1 MKNFKEYNLNIT
13 GTITIGADVGQEL
26 DFYLQNN
33 IDNMVFF
40 EPRLGPFLD
49 LQEKVSRYPGKN
61 IQCFNIA
68 LGEKDETR
76 NMYVAGGGQSSSFLK
91 PKLHLQMH
99 PEILFSNPPL
109 LCNLKTLDSFNF
121 SSIFNFIHID
131 VQGFELSV
139 LKGARQTLHNIHAI
153 SSEINVIELYEDC
166 VLLDDLDKFLSS
178 FGFKR
183 IESDVNAQG
192 WGDALYI
199 KNL

>member
-1 MKNFKEYNLNIT
+1 MKNFNEYNLNIT
-13 GTITIGADVGQEL
+13 GAITIGADVGQEL

-33 IDNMVFF
+33 IYNMVFF

-49 LQEKVSRYPGKN
+49 LQEKASKHRNKN

-68 LGEKDETR
+68 LGDKEETK
-76 NMYVAGGGQSSSFLK
+76 NMFVAGGGQSSSFLK

-99 PEILFSNPPL
+99 PEILFNNPPL
-109 LCNLKTLDSFNF
+109 LCDIKTLDSFNF
-121 SSIFNFIHID
+121 SPLFNFIHID
-131 VQGFELSV
+131 VQGFELNV
-139 LKGARQTLHNIHAI
+139 LKGAQQTLHNVHAI

-166 VLLDDLDKFLSS
+166 VLVDDLDKFLFN

-183 IESDVNAQG
+183 IESEVNDQG